1 MMGGGYTYK
10 ADIWSLG
17 ILICDLVGGFT
28 PFSGKALEN
37 NDHFQSS
44 ENGGRRGSS
53 PNKNGSI
60 DPRMMIEMANAG
72 RLSLPKNLN
81 NVTRDLIKQILV
93 ADPNQRYGIEEIK
106 DHKFFRGVNW
116 EKVAQRQLQP
126 PYIPPIPSFLTNPD

>member
-1 MMGGGYTYK
+1 LIDFGFSKVLKNLAKDRVKTNCGTPAYAAPEVMMGSGYTYK

-17 ILICDLVGGFT
+17 ILICELVGGFT
-28 PFSGKALEN
+28 PFSGKALEH

-44 ENGGRRGSS
+44 ENGGCRDGSPS
-53 PNKNGSI
+53 KNGSV

-93 ADPNQRYGIEEIK
+93 ADPNQRYGI
-106 DHKFFRGVNW
+106 
-116 EKVAQRQLQP
+116 
-126 PYIPPIPSFLTNPD
+126 